1 MSDCLVLRLTP
12 ASNGIS
18 LAHSIAAV
26 CSRSTLLMM
35 YPILQTLLTYGP
47 SDFSGN
53 DLSKKGL
60 QGRNMVY
67 KLLLSELLS
76 DRETIAP
83 AAAATTTAANGAT
96 AGGLGGRWMDR

>member
-1 MSDCLVLRLTP
+1 
-12 ASNGIS
+12 
-18 LAHSIAAV
+18 
-26 CSRSTLLMM
+26 MM

-76 DRETIAP
+76 DRETMAP
-83 AAAATTTAANGAT
+83 ATTAAANGAT
-96 AGGLGGRWMDR
+96 AGGLGGRWIDR

>member
-1 MSDCLVLRLTP
+1 
-12 ASNGIS
+12 
-18 LAHSIAAV
+18 
-26 CSRSTLLMM
+26 MM

-76 DRETIAP
+76 DRETMAP
-83 AAAATTTAANGAT
+83 ATTAAATAAANGAT
-96 AGGLGGRWMDR
+96 AGGLGGRWIDR